1 MKIFSYNCRG
11 LNNQRKQ
18 IDLFK
23 LFKEKKADILC
34 LQETHFHEKIEKN
47 VYAEWDGTCYFSH
60 GSESSRGVAILI
72 RKILDIIINEYKRD
86 INGQFIALNL
96 TYNNNTFTL
105 MNIYA
110 PNSDNPTFFEN
121 VFEQVDS
128 FDTKDFYIIC
138 GDFNLVLDPEIDYE
152 TINLPIT
159 VLTLEES

>member
-1 MKIFSYNCRG
+1 
-11 LNNQRKQ
+11 
-18 IDLFK
+18 
-23 LFKEKKADILC
+23 
-34 LQETHFHEKIEKN
+34 
-47 VYAEWDGTCYFSH
+47 
-60 GSESSRGVAILI
+60 
-72 RKILDIIINEYKRD
+72 
-86 INGQFIALNL
+86 
-96 TYNNNTFTL
+96 

-128 FDTKDFYIIC
+128 FDNKDYYIIC